1 MDKQRWIL
9 RRLVPEYV
17 FDGMDAK
24 ILVGKALDL
33 GAYPHYAGADPNQHV
48 IEVQARGRDPF
59 ELVVVIDR
67 LIYELEAMRRDVMK
81 AKGKD
86 D

>member
-24 ILVGKALDL
+24 ILVGKAIDP
-33 GAYPHYAGADPNQHV
+33 YSYYSGADPNQHV

-81 AKGKD
+81 QKGQG
-86 D
+86 